1 MSEITCIELSS
12 IPAPLADSATRRA
25 DDVSGD
31 RLVAFSGCPV
41 VGREVDNGEIEFPFP
56 RGVELRESL
65 IDWMLYWGIP
75 FRVMP

>member
-1 MSEITCIELSS
+1 MSEVACIELSS
-12 IPAPLADSATRRA
+12 VPEPLRA
-25 DDVSGD
+25 IAASRVDDAGG
-31 RLVAFSGCPV
+31 RLVAFTGCPV
-41 VGREVDNGEIEFPFP
+41 VGREADNGEIEFSFP